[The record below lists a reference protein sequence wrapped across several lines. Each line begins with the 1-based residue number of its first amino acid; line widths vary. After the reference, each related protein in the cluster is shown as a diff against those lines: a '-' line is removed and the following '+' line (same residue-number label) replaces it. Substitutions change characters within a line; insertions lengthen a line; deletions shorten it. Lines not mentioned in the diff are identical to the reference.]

1 MELLCEH
8 YKIRNAALRTGIE
21 KVVNHY
27 FFSHAVKKCRYRE
40 DKKPYTPQLL
50 SVCLV

>member
-21 KVVNHY
+21 KVVKHY
-27 FFSHAVKKCRYRE
+27 TFPHAV
-40 DKKPYTPQLL
+40 
-50 SVCLV
+50 